1 MSNMKKI
8 ISTLVF
14 LSLLFSVSL
23 AQNSLIFSLNNNYV
37 QNNISI
43 VFQRDI
49 GSHNSFYAGVKV
61 IQKIET
67 APDMARP
74 FKHWF
79 YPTDIGGY
87 LGLNLGYKYKFFAR
101 ESKLSPYLFD
111 DIQLSYANVITD
123 NFVILSKT
131 FALENN
137 IGIGLDIQIIKHV
150 ALFVRGGFGLIF
162 TPNPPS
168 VIFAG
173 KTGYSRMFGAGLKFQ
188 L

>member
-1 MSNMKKI
+1 MKKI

-23 AQNSLIFSLNNNYV
+23 AQNSLVFSLNNNYV
-37 QNNISI
+37 QNNISF

-67 APDMARP
+67 APDNTSP
-74 FKHWF
+74 FMHRF
-79 YPTDIGGY
+79 YPSDIGGY
-87 LGLNLGYKYKFFAR
+87 FGVDLGYKYNIFTKKSR
-101 ESKLSPYLFD
+101 LSPYLFD
-111 DIQLSYANVITD
+111 DIQLSYANVISYD
-123 NFVILSKT
+123 SIILSKI

-137 IGIGLDIQIIKHV
+137 VGIGLDIQIIEHFAFFIK
-150 ALFVRGGFGLIF
+150 GGLGLVYI
-162 TPNPPS
+162 PNIPS
-168 VIFAG
+168 SIVTG
-173 KTGYSRMFGAGLKFQ
+173 KTDVTKMFGVGFKFQ

>member
-1 MSNMKKI
+1 MKKI
-8 ISTLVF
+8 ISTLVL

-23 AQNSLIFSLNNNYV
+23 AQNSLVFSLNNNYV

-43 VFQRDI
+43 AFQRDI
-49 GSHNSFYAGVKV
+49 GSHNSIYAGVKV

-67 APDMARP
+67 APDNTSP
-74 FKHWF
+74 FEHRF
-79 YPTDIGGY
+79 YPSDIGGY
-87 LGLNLGYKYKFFAR
+87 IGLNLGYKYKFFAR
-101 ESKLSPYLFD
+101 DSKLSPYLFN

-123 NFVILSKT
+123 DFVILSKT

-150 ALFVRGGFGLIF
+150 SLFVRGGLGLVF
-162 TPNPPS
+162 VPNSPS

-173 KTGYSRMFGAGLKFQ
+173 KIDYSTMLGAGLKFQ